1 MSLLINLFFKLMIN
15 SNLMN
20 IIHKLK
26 YIAIYIIVL
35 LTPTMVNANQKKIK
49 VKIINNLVLIPVKLN
64 GYELTLL
71 LDSGV
76 NKTILF
82 NVDPSILN
90 LKDTPKT
97 SMLMGLGS
105 ENTFESKLFYKNQ
118 LQVGGITFDNLD
130 VYLINNPVINFTPR
144 LGYHVDGVIGYDFF
158 KDYIVEV
165 NYTSNYIKC
174 FSQNE
179 KNNIKLNK
187 YDVFPIEF
195 HKKKPYVN
203 VNIDFEYG
211 SIPVKMLIDTG
222 GSGSIWLIERPDLNI
237 KAPEDNFFE
246 DYLGIGLSGA
256 IYGKRTY
263 VKSINLKSFKFDQVT
278 ASFPDSIYIKKA
290 SLVDKRGGSISGEIL
305 NRFHM
310 IIDYNNSKLYLKKN
324 SNYRKPFSYNKSGLV
339 LEQHGLRVEKQM
351 LNKNAFKNNNFGE
364 NNYKYYQLV
373 LIPSFKVVSVI
384 ENSPAF
390 SAGLKPGDVVVSI
403 NGKYTSGMSLQD
415 VNQFF
420 YADDKKKISIVVDRQ
435 SKVYNFKFK
444 LKDPIKKAS

>member
-1 MSLLINLFFKLMIN
+1 
-15 SNLMN
+15 MN

-26 YIAIYIIVL
+26 CIAIYIIVL

-71 LDSGV
+71 LDTGV

-165 NYTSNYIKC
+165 NYTSNYLKC
-174 FSQNE
+174 FSRNE

-237 KAPEDNFFE
+237 KAPETNFFE

-290 SLVDKRGGSISGEIL
+290 SLVNKRGGSISGEIL
-305 NRFHM
+305 KRFHM

-339 LEQHGLRVEKQM
+339 LEQHGLRIEKQM
-351 LNKNAFKNNNFGE
+351 LNKNAFKNNNNNNNLGE

-390 SAGLKPGDVVVSI
+390 NAGLIPGDVVVSI

-415 VNQFF
+415 VNQYF

-435 SKVYNFKFK
+435 GKIYNFKFK